1 MSKEKI
7 KEFIIKNDKILKNYS
22 ITCSDIIDLKNQFYK
37 EHGKKPRVAEAIIL
51 RWLHHYLGFPS
62 ENYEDEVKQGDLILR
77 AEKKYPAELGNQTLD
92 ISILQGKDIKVGI
105 SIKMSTSTSAY
116 LDGADFK
123 NPFFDK
129 YRSHF
134 IKDEMEFEEKRRLRK
149 RIAVPTLLQDM
160 ARIHNLQKVRESFS
174 SLTIIYSRRK
184 PKDDFWINEF
194 KRKYNHQYIF
204 LEETPEE
211 AFGDVL
217 TNKLPMV
224 TDLLSK

>member
-7 KEFIIKNDKILKNYS
+7 KEFIIKNDKILKNYN
-22 ITCSDIIDLKNQFYK
+22 ITCSDIIGLKNQFYK
-37 EHGKKPRVAEAIIL
+37 EYGKKPKVAEVIIL

-62 ENYEDEVKQGDLILR
+62 ENYGNEVKQGDLILR

-129 YRSHF
+129 YRNHF
-134 IKDEMEFEEKRRLRK
+134 IKDEMDFEEKRRLGK

-160 ARIHNLQKVRESFS
+160 ARIYNLQKVRESFA

-184 PKDDFWINEF
+184 PKDEFWINEF

-217 TNKLPMV
+217 INKLPMI
-224 TDLLSK
+224 TDFLSK